1 MQIGNLDDHYHF
13 QLNVNVT
20 FGGSE
25 GQSSA
30 QSKSLDQLSDINI
43 GPRGEITRALSNSP
57 KVIPNPIIGDLT
69 VHSIIFCLSKI
80 IPEDKP

>member
-1 MQIGNLDDHYHF
+1 MILSTLSKIIITLIMQIGNLDDHYHF

-20 FGGSE
+20 LGSE

-43 GPRGEITRALSNSP
+43 GLRGEITRTLSNSP
-57 KVIPNPIIGDLT
+57 KV
-69 VHSIIFCLSKI
+69 
-80 IPEDKP
+80 

>member
-20 FGGSE
+20 LGSE

-30 QSKSLDQLSDINI
+30 QSKSALDHISDINI
-43 GPRGEITRALSNSP
+43 GQRGEITRALSSSP
-57 KVIPNPIIGDLT
+57 KVQY
-69 VHSIIFCLSKI
+69 
-80 IPEDKP
+80 